1 MARKGENIYKRK
13 DGRWEARYEKGR
25 NSKGQIIYGSL
36 YGKSYREVR
45 EKKIN
50 SIVKLPV
57 TKTISPSESV
67 NICDVSTRWLES
79 IRHTVKESTYSCYLT
94 LIQKHILTYFNN
106 SSMITS
112 EHIQQFINYK
122 ITNDLSPTS
131 VRNIVV
137 LLERILRYGE
147 DENLLPITKRSFTFP
162 KSSFYINDTLDAS
175 QLSILARYLYLE
187 GDAFSVG
194 LLLCMHTGIRI
205 GELCGLKG
213 GDFNF
218 TNETFEIHRT
228 ISRIR
233 NTESTP
239 EHQDAKT
246 KVIIGTPKCRI
257 STSGSTTYAG
267 VYTIPL
273 NDDVEL
279 KPGTT
284 FSVVVTLDRAVMDCE
299 QATAIQK
306 EEDFGTDKY
315 VWMRQVSLYN
325 YKSFY
330 QSGSGFTPNI
340 QNYCIKAYTS
350 DGAKTEENSEN
361 LQGYTL
367 TLDGSIGVNFYMD
380 LSNEFAADDAYMEF
394 SLPNGDTQQIK
405 VSEAKKKDDSYVFTC
420 KVAAKEMTADIQAQ
434 MVAGDVRGEMY
445 TYNVKQYADYI
456 LAHTDAYSG
465 SAVALVK
472 SMLNY
477 GAAAQQLFSYRTDT
491 PANAD
496 LNEEDKVIDSADFSN
511 YQYTVT
517 QEDQVT
523 GVQYYGS
530 VLSLKSEIC
539 MKNYFLIDAGK
550 SVDDYVFSIG
560 SETGGKVIL
569 EPQEA
574 RINGKTCYY
583 VTVKDIKAY
592 DMDQNMTITVCENNQ
607 NETGL
612 ELHYGIFSYADAV
625 SKLQNPDEKL
635 VTVTKALYQ
644 YWEDAKQYQAEVNG

>member
-246 KVIIGTPKCRI
+246 KVIIGTPK
-257 STSGSTTYAG
+257 STSSLR
-267 VYTIPL
+267 TIPG
-273 NDDVEL
+273 NVQRRFKNIL
-279 KPGTT
+279 KKCDLPPVT
-284 FSVVVTLDRAVMDCE
+284 FHSLRHSFATRCIEKGADSKALSEILGHSSVKITLDIYVHSNME
-299 QATAIQK
+299 QKREYINQ
-306 EEDFGTDKY
+306 
-315 VWMRQVSLYN
+315 
-325 YKSFY
+325 
-330 QSGSGFTPNI
+330 
-340 QNYCIKAYTS
+340 
-350 DGAKTEENSEN
+350 
-361 LQGYTL
+361 L
-367 TLDGSIGVNFYMD
+367 TI
-380 LSNEFAADDAYMEF
+380 
-394 SLPNGDTQQIK
+394 
-405 VSEAKKKDDSYVFTC
+405 
-420 KVAAKEMTADIQAQ
+420 
-434 MVAGDVRGEMY
+434 
-445 TYNVKQYADYI
+445 
-456 LAHTDAYSG
+456 
-465 SAVALVK
+465 
-472 SMLNY
+472 
-477 GAAAQQLFSYRTDT
+477 
-491 PANAD
+491 
-496 LNEEDKVIDSADFSN
+496 
-511 YQYTVT
+511 
-517 QEDQVT
+517 
-523 GVQYYGS
+523 
-530 VLSLKSEIC
+530 
-539 MKNYFLIDAGK
+539 
-550 SVDDYVFSIG
+550 
-560 SETGGKVIL
+560 
-569 EPQEA
+569 
-574 RINGKTCYY
+574 
-583 VTVKDIKAY
+583 
-592 DMDQNMTITVCENNQ
+592 
-607 NETGL
+607 
-612 ELHYGIFSYADAV
+612 
-625 SKLQNPDEKL
+625 
-635 VTVTKALYQ
+635 
-644 YWEDAKQYQAEVNG
+644 